1 MVYVYTVERER
12 DRETERET
20 YYLSD
25 KHVLKK
31 VSPTICSVQTS
42 RRFINL
48 PSLLIFDNDSA
59 SAASLAM
66 ILAHEDNR
74 QHTDS
79 IIEYHR
85 VSQTLRIAET
95 LQKWGEYPVPECARD
110 HFPIVFAHPVDSC

>member
-1 MVYVYTVERER
+1 MLHMCYTVYGVRVYCRERER
-12 DRETERET
+12 QRDRERDILFKWQTR
-20 YYLSD
+20 
-25 KHVLKK
+25 LKQ

-79 IIEYHR
+79 IIEYP
-85 VSQTLRIAET
+85 
-95 LQKWGEYPVPECARD
+95 KP
-110 HFPIVFAHPVDSC
+110 